1 MQKPL
6 IFNLLF
12 SCKSK
17 THYHVKGALSES
29 ESFWNSEMAYWK
41 QRVFKFWQSGGSG
54 GGEWGGGGGGG
65 LGCKSCTYILLNFYV
80 YARPAFHTK

>member
-6 IFNLLF
+6 IFDFLF

-29 ESFWNSEMAYWK
+29 ESFSNSEMAYWK
-41 QRVFKFWQSGGSG
+41 SDGYTNFGKVVVVAVVV
-54 GGEWGGGGGGG
+54 GGGGGGM
-65 LGCKSCTYILLNFYV
+65 
-80 YARPAFHTK
+80 